1 MSSDYN
7 LDFEVPYYIIEHY
20 YISGG
25 VSVFFNFLVLYL
37 LLFHSGK
44 IGNFKFCL
52 LSFQVSS
59 IILDL
64 IMTLFMQPIGLF
76 PICAGYSYGI
86 LSRWY
91 SWSSH
96 LLMMM
101 VAFFLSCQI
110 ETLMLCILQ
119 KHKTILGL
127 RKLSN
132 IPDWPYNCVF
142 VVLGF
147 YPFLVTFTLDLS
159 SENHERQLE
168 LLNELYPALVDKFRS
183 LPEFQYYVINDGM
196 KMFLALA
203 LFGTVQAFVVET
215 TLVIHMYRTLK
226 SVQNQLSSITMGRH
240 KSALRS
246 LVAQFATTPVA
257 MLPGGIVALCVVFPT
272 DYSQKITWYS
282 IMVMTTHSTLN
293 AIVMILTYPQ
303 FKKNLMFWNKNMKR
317 TSIATI

>member
-1 MSSDYN
+1 
-7 LDFEVPYYIIEHY
+7 
-20 YISGG
+20 
-25 VSVFFNFLVLYL
+25 
-37 LLFHSGK
+37 
-44 IGNFKFCL
+44 
-52 LSFQVSS
+52 
-59 IILDL
+59 
-64 IMTLFMQPIGLF
+64 
-76 PICAGYSYGI
+76 
-86 LSRWY
+86 
-91 SWSSH
+91 
-96 LLMMM
+96 MM

-168 LLNELYPALVDKFRS
+168 LLNEVGLEDENNSFLDNIVFQLYPALVDKFRS

-246 LVAQFATTPVA
+246 LVAQV
-257 MLPGGIVALCVVFPT
+257 
-272 DYSQKITWYS
+272 
-282 IMVMTTHSTLN
+282 
-293 AIVMILTYPQ
+293 
-303 FKKNLMFWNKNMKR
+303 NLKLQLAEREN
-317 TSIATI
+317 I